1 MKAIKQQKGADKMK
15 VNIELIEQL
24 RKSRGYSM
32 EQMAAKLNYNSR
44 ATYCNKVNE
53 HRNFTLND
61 LLIVSMIF
69 DTELSELII
78 K

>member
-1 MKAIKQQKGADKMK
+1 MKTDKQQKGADKMK
-15 VNIELIEQL
+15 INIELIEQL
-24 RKSRGYSM
+24 RKQRGYSM

-53 HRNFTLND
+53 HRSFTLND

-69 DTELSELII
+69 DIELSELI
-78 K
+78 KK

>member
-1 MKAIKQQKGADKMK
+1 MKTDKQQKGADTVKI
-15 VNIELIEQL
+15 NIELIEQL
-24 RKSRGYSM
+24 RKQRGYSM

-44 ATYCNKVNE
+44 ATYCNKVNG

-69 DTELSELII
+69 DIELSELI
-78 K
+78 KK

>member
-1 MKAIKQQKGADKMK
+1 MKTDKQQKGADNVKI
-15 VNIELIEQL
+15 NIELIEQL
-24 RKSRGYSM
+24 RKQRGYSM

-53 HRNFTLND
+53 HRSFTLND

-69 DTELSELII
+69 DIELSELI
-78 K
+78 KK